1 MFDVEKITGK
11 KFYYN
16 ELYYDFIFNFNKIS
30 HGYFYDYSTADT
42 YKKRVEDI
50 NSTYDPTIR
59 KRVGAV
65 LKKNNVRY
73 GCGASTLE
81 NLEALTDGSA
91 MVVIGGQ
98 QPGFLTGPIFIIYK
112 IISVIRLSIFLSG
125 LLKFK
130 VVPVF
135 WNASDDSNFAQ
146 VSEASFINKKIER
159 VLVSGPETGFNGA
172 GKRFSDIP
180 INKDI
185 IAENIRKLLEIL
197 PLTDFRQDIINFFAE
212 CVRSI
217 KENFKGSKPG
227 FISLPDLFSVIV
239 QRIFSEYGLI
249 ILDPSDENIRKLAV
263 ELAIYDIEKS
273 AFIQKAILHSGDILK
288 KAGYHSQLSPEKD
301 VLDFFFV
308 KNGVRKK
315 IRRINDGV
323 FEFSDQKIR
332 KDELVRIVEKNPSKI
347 SLNVALRP
355 LFQDMI
361 LPVICTVCGPGEVS
375 YFAQLKEVY
384 DLRKEKSAVI
394 YPRFSAT
401 VIENKVS
408 KSLKRAGIVYGDL
421 QSVKT
426 EITGRY
432 LKKFLNFDIEKLLKD
447 FENDIFLKI
456 NGLKNLIEESGL
468 ESGTAFN
475 RIRDNIG
482 REISVLNKKLISEL
496 KEKNSRF
503 VEDID
508 RIYLNIF
515 PDSQLQE
522 RTVNIFNYINK
533 YGFCFIKHLFNLSE
547 DMSNFHRFIFTGKTT
562 VAE

>member
-1 MFDVEKITGK
+1 
-11 KFYYN
+11 
-16 ELYYDFIFNFNKIS
+16 
-30 HGYFYDYSTADT
+30 
-42 YKKRVEDI
+42 
-50 NSTYDPTIR
+50 
-59 KRVGAV
+59 
-65 LKKNNVRY
+65 
-73 GCGASTLE
+73 
-81 NLEALTDGSA
+81 
-91 MVVIGGQ
+91 
-98 QPGFLTGPIFIIYK
+98 
-112 IISVIRLSIFLSG
+112 
-125 LLKFK
+125 
-130 VVPVF
+130 
-135 WNASDDSNFAQ
+135 
-146 VSEASFINKKIER
+146 
-159 VLVSGPETGFNGA
+159 
-172 GKRFSDIP
+172 
-180 INKDI
+180 
-185 IAENIRKLLEIL
+185 
-197 PLTDFRQDIINFFAE
+197 
-212 CVRSI
+212 
-217 KENFKGSKPG
+217 
-227 FISLPDLFSVIV
+227 
-239 QRIFSEYGLI
+239 
-249 ILDPSDENIRKLAV
+249 
-263 ELAIYDIEKS
+263 
-273 AFIQKAILHSGDILK
+273 
-288 KAGYHSQLSPEKD
+288 
-301 VLDFFFV
+301 
-308 KNGVRKK
+308 
-315 IRRINDGV
+315 
-323 FEFSDQKIR
+323 
-332 KDELVRIVEKNPSKI
+332 
-347 SLNVALRP
+347 
-355 LFQDMI
+355 MI